1 MNDDILLEAAHC
13 IERCWTLIRKLYAE
27 RIPVESQAELRDVQ
41 ELLHDC
47 NAVLLRIHY
56 NDPIRLREELLRRL
70 SESGSL
76 NQYELELLK
85 DGINDFIS
93 WWLGH
98 VFILPTI
105 R

>member
-13 IERCWTLIRKLYAE
+13 IERCWTLIRKLYGL
-27 RIPVESQAELRDVQ
+27 IPVESQAELRDVQ

-56 NDPIRLREELLRRL
+56 NDPIRLREELSRRL
-70 SESGSL
+70 SESGLL
-76 NQYELELLK
+76 NQDEIELLK

-105 R
+105 Q

>member
-27 RIPVESQAELRDVQ
+27 RLIPVESQAELRNVQ

-47 NAVLLRIHY
+47 DAVLLRINY
-56 NDPIRLREELLRRL
+56 RDPIRLREELMRRL

-76 NQYELELLK
+76 NQYEIELLK
-85 DGINDFIS
+85 E
-93 WWLGH
+93 
-98 VFILPTI
+98 TI
-105 R
+105 Q

>member
-1 MNDDILLEAAHC
+1 MNNDVLLDAAHC
-13 IERCWTLIRKLYAE
+13 IARCWTLIRKLYAE
-27 RIPVESQAELRDVQ
+27 RFLPVESQAELRDVQ

-47 NAVLLRIHY
+47 DAVLLRINY

-76 NQYELELLK
+76 NQYEIELLK
-85 DGINDFIS
+85 E
-93 WWLGH
+93 
-98 VFILPTI
+98 TI